1 MIGFVFS
8 VAGKSSRKWTM
19 RCFDGVVTVVDAD
32 NDAHGKYLHFL
43 YSTIYNKRL
52 PFGAS
57 GIFAWKKRF
66 IGIVP
71 TNRHW
76 GIGELILTVL
86 SPSDIIYSWLS
97 PPNYEGG
104 ERLSFQEIIL
114 LLTFIGS
121 CIYATVSLTI
131 KVLAF
136 LLQNKKSRWLGL
148 KSAAKRKH
156 SHKAAIIM
164 KKALRFRK
172 AFLVHHRGLEPR
184 THWLRVSCSTNWA
197 NGAYKRE
204 AGIYLFSQAV
214 SSQLSS
220 AQVSLTSVFGMG
232 TGGTSPSSSP
242 TNMTGSV

>member
-1 MIGFVFS
+1 MIGFVLP
-8 VAGKSSRKWTM
+8 VACQSSREWTM
-19 RCFDGVVTVVDAD
+19 LRLDCVVAVVDAD

-43 YSTIYNKRL
+43 YYTIYNKRL
-52 PFGAS
+52 PFRAS
-57 GIFAWKKRF
+57 RIFAWKKRF

-76 GIGELILTVL
+76 GIGEPFLTVL
-86 SPSDIIYSWLS
+86 SPSDIICSWLS

-121 CIYATVSLTI
+121 CIYATVSLTL
-131 KVLAF
+131 KVLEF

-172 AFLVHHRGLEPR
+172 AFFGAPSGTR
-184 THWLRVSCSTNWA
+184 TQDPLI
-197 NGAYKRE
+197 K
-204 AGIYLFSQAV
+204 
-214 SSQLSS
+214 SQLLYQLS
-220 AQVSLTSVFGMG
+220 
-232 TGGTSPSSSP
+232 
-242 TNMTGSV
+242 